1 MLGSAVNPR
10 WVNGRKGLAF
20 MVPGEE
26 YIELPLVS
34 EELRSSPQRLLE
46 HRKEPRVDLC
56 VDGPTLREAG
66 GTAAPVRLLD
76 LSRHGFRTEW
86 PYRLEKGRRIWLK
99 IPGLEAMP
107 ATVAWEA
114 NYTIG
119 CKFDAPLHAAVLAR
133 IVSLHKPQR

>member
-1 MLGSAVNPR
+1 
-10 WVNGRKGLAF
+10 
-20 MVPGEE
+20 MVPVEERSEQPSAGEK
-26 YIELPLVS
+26 LQP
-34 EELRSSPQRLLE
+34 SPQRLLE

-86 PYRLEKGRRIWLK
+86 PYRLERGRRIWLK

-114 NYTIG
+114 NYTVG